1 MTECEREKL
10 ILDNMRLVYFM
21 YEKLQKN
28 DLTVRY
34 KEDLISE
41 GMVGLCKAANN
52 YDPDRGVRFSTFSSM
67 CIRNEMLMFL
77 RKLNRQV
84 NAEVSLQDT
93 IGYDADGHELTYE
106 DIIEDESQTPD
117 HFIVDTLAKD
127 FTESQKPLDREILKA
142 LQAGHKQSEI
152 GKMLGIK
159 QPTVCRH
166 LRAMKKQAKNL
177 IF

>member
-1 MTECEREKL
+1 MTPSECEKL

-28 DLTVRY
+28 DITIRY

-41 GMVGLCKAANN
+41 GMVGLCKAANS
-52 YDPDRGVRFSTFSSM
+52 YDPSRGVRFTTFSSM

-84 NAEVSLQDT
+84 NAEVSLHDT
-93 IGYDADGHELTYE
+93 IGRDSDGHELTYE
-106 DIIEDESQTPD
+106 DIIEDESQS
-117 HFIVDTLAKD
+117 VDTYLADTIAKE
-127 FTESQKPLDREILKA
+127 FTESQKPLDRDILKA
-142 LQAGHKQSEI
+142 LQEGHKQSQI
-152 GKMLGIK
+152 GQMLGIK

-166 LRAMKKQAKNL
+166 IRKMKKQAKNL

>member
-1 MTECEREKL
+1 MKPCDREKL

-28 DLTVRY
+28 DITVRY

-41 GMVGLCKAANN
+41 GMVGLCKAANS
-52 YDPDRGVRFSTFSSM
+52 YDPDRGVRFTTYSSM

-93 IGYDADGHELTYE
+93 IGYDADGRELTYE
-106 DIIEDESQTPD
+106 DIIEDESQSPD
-117 HFIVDTLAKD
+117 HFLADAIAKE
-127 FTESQKPLDREILKA
+127 FTEQQKPLDREILKA
-142 LQAGHKQSEI
+142 LQSGHKQSEI
-152 GKMLGIK
+152 GEMLGIK

-166 LRAMKKQAKNL
+166 IRAMKKQAKNL